1 MQLKSLEMQG
11 FKSFAD
17 RTQIAFDPGITGI
30 IGPNGCGKSNVVDAI
45 KWVLGDLSA
54 KSIRG
59 DDMLDCIFNGSGV
72 RQPSGF
78 AEVSL
83 TFDNADGKLQTEF
96 SEVTITR
103 RLYRSGESEYLIN
116 KQPGRRK
123 DIIEMFLDTGVGT
136 DAYSIIEQGRINVVL
151 EASPKD
157 RRALLDEAAGIS
169 RYRARKKES
178 LSRLERVENDL
189 LRLGDTLRE
198 MESQIRSLKIQ
209 AGKAQ
214 RFVQMQDEWRGKKTL
229 LALISFDSLRA
240 QFDAVAAKLEDARA
254 ERGRVESVIG
264 ELEQAARDAAHAEEE
279 ARAAFAAAHGRREG
293 AAKEVEACGKAIED
307 AASLAKH
314 VEEEAARAAEDLAAR
329 RAEAEALAARE
340 SEARAAFEAAEDEL
354 EEIARGIEAREE
366 AVKAAA
372 EAVRSVEAER
382 EARQKESLDAMHRRA
397 QVRNDAATVEAQR
410 RGLEAQRARAAEKS
424 HRLRGEAAGLDGRIA
439 AILEEKSGIDAAIA
453 RLKAEHEGVS
463 SRHKA
468 AQAAAADAAKALAE
482 KRESLAKA
490 QARLETYKDLE
501 RQMEGVGAGAKKLIE
516 AARKNGVAGFR
527 GLVADLVEFEPAIA
541 LAAEAILGDRAQAA
555 VFESV
560 ETMRAGL
567 ALANGR
573 VAMLALDRFRGSRIV
588 QQAEALGGCGA
599 DFLASTDAGRAP
611 ADWIALAEHL
621 TPEFYGATFGWL
633 PGAEPEPGADFFAQ
647 FSVPTGPELVEQ
659 LFPEKAP
666 SGRLA
671 DFAKC
676 APEYRPLVA
685 ALCGGA
691 RIVATRDEA
700 LQLLAD
706 GELDAPAAT
715 LDGDVVHPD
724 GLVVAGGA
732 RAGLIRRRAEAKAL
746 AADVAKQASEA
757 EELGKAR
764 VARVAEEEE
773 LDAKAQALRS
783 DILDRSHD
791 SIDRKNEAEAVQA
804 RLNVI
809 RADLELS
816 EKEDADAREQ
826 EARLGERAARLADLI
841 GELEA
846 LEAKLKEQ
854 AAELARKAEAA
865 AAAAD
870 EARRALETLRVTRA
884 EAQGRRDKAAGEA
897 ADLGRQIRAAE
908 AGAAQAETRI
918 AECDQ
923 RHRAALDA
931 VEERRARLADLER
944 TFDEAS
950 RDAEAAETA
959 RKAAVAAAREAAGRK
974 AEADAELRAAEQRLN
989 QLAVEQSGLQAR
1001 EETLVARYL
1010 EELGIDL
1017 RQANEGLPRDPNAT
1031 EEVLTQEVNE
1041 LKRRMDN
1048 MGGVNP
1054 EAIHELKER
1063 EEKFTY
1069 LKGQEQDLTMS
1080 KAQLEELIRKIN
1092 RESRELLVA
1101 TLEQTRVNFNEVFRK
1116 LFGGGKAEIV
1126 TEEGEDVLECGIDLL
1141 AKPPG
1146 KEPATISQL
1155 SGGEKTLTVLAFIM
1169 ALFMLK
1175 PSPFCVLDEVDAP
1188 LDEANVGRFNDLV
1201 KDFSNGTQFIVI
1213 THNKK
1218 TMACVKSMYGIT
1230 MQERGVSKKV
1240 SVKVVDEQ
1248 GNATAAEPVEP
1259 APVQA

>member
-17 RTQIAFDPGITGI
+17 RTSFSFDPGVTGI
-30 IGPNGCGKSNVVDAI
+30 IGPNGCGKSNVVDAL

-123 DIIEMFLDTGVGT
+123 DIIDMFLDTGVGT

-157 RRALLDEAAGIS
+157 RRSLLDEAAGIS

-198 MESQIRSLKIQ
+198 METNIRSLKIQ

-214 RFVQMQDEWRGKKTL
+214 RFVQFQEEWRGKKTL

-240 QFDAVAAKLEDARA
+240 QFDAVAARLEDARA
-254 ERGRVESVIG
+254 DRGRVEETIAG
-264 ELEQAARDAAHAEEE
+264 LEEAALQAASAEEE
-279 ARAAFAAAHGRREG
+279 ARAAFAGAHGRREG

-314 VEEEAARAAEDLAAR
+314 VEEEAARAAEDLKARREEAEDLGRREVAAR
-329 RAEAEALAARE
+329 EAFEEAEAGLK
-340 SEARAAFEAAEDEL
+340 
-354 EEIARGIEAREE
+354 EIARGIEAREE
-366 AVKAAA
+366 ACKAAG
-372 EAVRSVEAER
+372 EAVRHVEGER
-382 EARQKESLDAMHRRA
+382 AARQRESLEAM
-397 QVRNDAATVEAQR
+397 QR
-410 RGLEAQRARAAEKS
+410 RSQAHNEAAGIEANRGSLRAQRARASEKAEK
-424 HRLRGEAAGLDGRIA
+424 LRGEATGLDGRIA
-439 AILEEKSGIDAAIA
+439 AILAEKSGIDADIA
-453 RLKAEHEGVS
+453 RLKGEHEGVAT
-463 SRHKA
+463 RHRN
-468 AQAAAADAAKALAE
+468 AQAASADAGRALGE

-501 RQMEGVGAGAKKLIE
+501 RQMEGVGAGAKRLIE
-516 AARKNGVAGFR
+516 AARRSGVAGFR
-527 GLVADLVEFEPAIA
+527 GLVADLVEFEPSIA

-560 ETMRAGL
+560 DAMRAGL

-588 QQAEALGGCGA
+588 QQADALGLCGA
-599 DFLASTDAGRAP
+599 EFLATAEGERAP
-611 ADWIALAEHL
+611 ADWLALAEIL
-621 TPEFYGATFGWL
+621 NPDFYGGSFGWL
-633 PGAEPEPGADFFAQ
+633 PGQADVEGDFFAQ
-647 FSVPTGPELVEQ
+647 FAVPTGPELVDR
-659 LFPEKAP
+659 LFPEKSP
-666 SGRLA
+666 RGRLA
-671 DFAKC
+671 DFATC
-676 APEYRPLVA
+676 APEYRTLVA

-691 RIVATRDEA
+691 RIVASRDEA

-706 GELDAPAAT
+706 GLLDAPAAT

-732 RAGLIRRRAEAKAL
+732 RAGLIRRRAEARVL
-746 AADVAKQASEA
+746 AVEAQKLAGEA
-757 EELGKAR
+757 EDLGKAR
-764 VARVAEEEE
+764 VARVAEEAE
-773 LDAKAQALRS
+773 LDARAQALRNEV
-783 DILDRSHD
+783 LDRSHD
-791 SIDRKNEAEAVQA
+791 AIERKREAEGVQA

-809 RADLELS
+809 RADLDLS
-816 EKEDADAREQ
+816 EREDADAREQ
-826 EARLGERAARLADLI
+826 EVRLAERASRLADLI

-846 LEAKLKEQ
+846 LEAQLKEH

-870 EARRALETLRVTRA
+870 DARKALEALRVSRA
-884 EAQGRRDKAAGEA
+884 EAQGRRDQSAAQA

-908 AGAAQAETRI
+908 AGASQAETRI

-931 VEERRARLADLER
+931 VEERRARQADLQR
-944 TFDEAS
+944 VYDEA
-950 RDAEAAETA
+950 ALEAAAAEEA
-959 RKAAVAAAREAAGRK
+959 RKSAVAAAREAASRK
-974 AEADAELRAAEQRLN
+974 SEAETELRAAEQRIN
-989 QLAVEQSGLQAR
+989 QLSIEQGNLQNK

-1010 EELGIDL
+1010 EDLGIDL
-1017 RQANEGLPRDPNAT
+1017 RQANDGMARDPNAT
-1031 EEVLTQEVNE
+1031 EEGLTAEVNE

-1054 EAIHELKER
+1054 EAIHELKEK
-1063 EEKFTY
+1063 EERFTW

-1080 KAQLEELIRKIN
+1080 KAQLEDLIRKIN
-1092 RESRELLVA
+1092 RESRELLLA
-1101 TLEQTRVNFNEVFRK
+1101 TLEQTRLNFNEVFRK

-1146 KEPATISQL
+1146 KEPATIAQL

-1188 LDEANVGRFNDLV
+1188 LDEANVSRFNDLV
-1201 KDFSNGTQFIVI
+1201 KDFSAGTQFIVI

-1218 TMACVKSMYGIT
+1218 TMACVNSMYGIT

-1240 SVKVVDEQ
+1240 SVKVVDEMGQ
-1248 GNATAAEPVEP
+1248 QTALAP
-1259 APVQA
+1259 AQA

>member
-17 RTQIAFDPGITGI
+17 RTQFAFDPGITGI
-30 IGPNGCGKSNVVDAI
+30 IGPNGCGKSNVVDAL

-72 RQPSGF
+72 RAPAGF

-116 KQPGRRK
+116 KQSARRK

-151 EASPKD
+151 ESSPKD
-157 RRALLDEAAGIS
+157 RRSLLDEAAGIS

-198 MESQIRSLKIQ
+198 METQIRSLKIQ

-214 RFVQMQDEWRGKKTL
+214 RFVQFQEEWRGKKTL

-240 QFDAVAAKLEDARA
+240 QFDAVAAKLADAQA
-254 ERGRVESVIG
+254 DRGRVEEVIG
-264 ELEQAARDAAHAEEE
+264 ALEQAARDAAHAEEE

-314 VEEEAARAAEDLAAR
+314 VEEEAARAAEDLKSR
-329 RAEAEALAARE
+329 RAEAEELARREGVARE
-340 SEARAAFEAAEDEL
+340 AFEAAEAEL

-366 AVKAAA
+366 AVRAAA
-372 EAVRSVEAER
+372 DAVRQVESDR

-397 QVRNDAATVEAQR
+397 QVRNDSATVEAQR
-410 RGLEAQRARAAEKS
+410 RGLEAQRARAAEKAQ
-424 HRLRGEAAGLDGRIA
+424 RLRGEATGLDGRIA
-439 AILEEKSGIDAAIA
+439 AIMAEKSGIDATIA
-453 RLKAEHEGVS
+453 RLKGEHEGVS
-463 SRHKA
+463 ARHKS
-468 AQAAAADAAKALAE
+468 AQVASAEAVRALSE
-482 KRESLAKA
+482 KREALAKA

-501 RQMEGVGAGAKKLIE
+501 RQMEGVGAGAKRLIE
-516 AARKNGVAGFR
+516 AARKNGVTGFR
-527 GLVADLVEFEPAIA
+527 GLVADLVEFEPSIA

-573 VAMLALDRFRGSRIV
+573 VAMLAMDRFRGSRIV
-588 QQAEALGGCGA
+588 QQADVLGVCGA
-599 DFLASTDAGRAP
+599 EFLASAEGERAP
-611 ADWIALAEHL
+611 ADWLALAESL
-621 TPEFYGATFGWL
+621 NPDFYGATFGWL
-633 PGAEPEPGADFFAQ
+633 PGADPEPEADFFAQ
-647 FSVPTGPELVEQ
+647 FAVPTGPELVEQ
-659 LFPEKAP
+659 LFPEKSP
-666 SGRLA
+666 RGRLA
-671 DFAKC
+671 DFATC

-715 LDGDVVHPD
+715 LDGDIVHPD

-746 AADVAKQASEA
+746 ASVAAKLADEA
-757 EELGKAR
+757 EALGKAR
-764 VARVAEEEE
+764 VARVAEEAE
-773 LDAKAQALRS
+773 LDTKAQALRS
-783 DILDRSHD
+783 EILDRSHD
-791 SIDRKNEAEAVQA
+791 SIDRKNEAEGVQA

-809 RADLELS
+809 RADLDLS
-816 EKEDADAREQ
+816 EREDSDARDQ
-826 EARLGERAARLADLI
+826 EARLAERASRLADLI

-846 LEAKLKEQ
+846 LEANLKVQ
-854 AAELARKAEAA
+854 AEELARKAEAA

-870 EARRALETLRVTRA
+870 AARRALEALRVSRA
-884 EAQGRRDKAAGEA
+884 QAQGRRDQAAGQA
-897 ADLGRQIRAAE
+897 ADLGRQIHAAE
-908 AGAAQAETRI
+908 LGAAQAETRI

-931 VEERRARLADLER
+931 VEERRARLTDLQQ
-944 TFDEAS
+944 TFEEAS
-950 RDAEAAETA
+950 RDAETAESD
-959 RKAAVAAAREAAGRK
+959 RKAAVAAAREASSRK
-974 AEADAELRAAEQRLN
+974 AEADAELRAAEQRIN
-989 QLAVEQSGLQAR
+989 QLSIEQSGLQAR
-1001 EETLVARYL
+1001 EESLVARYL

-1017 RQANEGLPRDPNAT
+1017 RQANEGMPRDPNAT
-1031 EEVLTQEVNE
+1031 EDALTLEVNE
-1041 LKRRMDN
+1041 LKRKMDN

-1054 EAIHELKER
+1054 EAINELKER

-1092 RESRELLVA
+1092 RESRELLLA
-1101 TLEQTRVNFNEVFRK
+1101 TLEQTRINFNEVFKK

-1188 LDEANVGRFNDLV
+1188 LDEANVGRFNELV
-1201 KDFSNGTQFIVI
+1201 KDFSASTQFIVI

-1218 TMACVKSMYGIT
+1218 TMACVRSMYGVT

-1240 SVKVVDEQ
+1240 SVKVVDEKGQ
-1248 GNATAAEPVEP
+1248 ETAAPEPVP